1 MATLN
6 ANTVVVKP
14 GTLDVVVLDAGTQV
28 PEWASD
34 LIGAH
39 LLDDGALAADAETEV
54 TVTIP
59 EGVPDGSWKVDD
71 LRAYAKAHDVNLEGA
86 TSKADILKQLGV

>member
-1 MATLN
+1 MAVLT
-6 ANTVVVKP
+6 ANTLVLKP
-14 GTLDVVVLDAGTQV
+14 GTLEMVSLLAGQTV

-39 LLDDGALAADAETEV
+39 LLDDDALAADAETEV
-54 TVTIP
+54 TVTLP
-59 EGVPDGSWKVDD
+59 DGVPDGSWKVDD